1 MNPLMM
7 TNQSLPGIRSFIR
20 RNAMFRT
27 IEMRT
32 ASSAAEIV
40 AMAHEA
46 MQCGNLRTDNA
57 FPVLDEL
64 AKRTGS
70 RLANSVDAVIT
81 LLQERSIRQQASGR
95 LLVARR
101 MAR

>member
-1 MNPLMM
+1 MM
-7 TNQSLPGIRSFIR
+7 TNHRLPGIRSFIR
-20 RNAMFRT
+20 RNAMFRP

-32 ASSAAEIV
+32 AGSAAEIV

-46 MQCGNLRTDNA
+46 MQCGKLRAGDA
-57 FPVLDEL
+57 FPVPDEL
-64 AKRTGS
+64 AKHTGS
-70 RLANSVDAVIT
+70 RLADSVDAVAT

>member
-1 MNPLMM
+1 MM
-7 TNQSLPGIRSFIR
+7 TNHRLPGIRSFVR
-20 RNAMFRT
+20 RNAMFRP

-40 AMAHEA
+40 EMAHEA
-46 MQCGNLRTDNA
+46 MQCGKLRAGDA
-57 FPVLDEL
+57 FPVPDEL
-64 AKRTGS
+64 AKHTGS
-70 RLANSVDAVIT
+70 RLADSVDAVAT

>member
-1 MNPLMM
+1 
-7 TNQSLPGIRSFIR
+7 
-20 RNAMFRT
+20 MFRP

-32 ASSAAEIV
+32 AGSAAEIV

-46 MQCGNLRTDNA
+46 MQCGKLRAGDA
-57 FPVLDEL
+57 FPVPDEL
-64 AKRTGS
+64 AKHTGS
-70 RLANSVDAVIT
+70 RLADSVDAVAT